1 MDAKHHF
8 FSCNRVNEIARRHMR
23 VEQRDRNLLIII

>member
-8 FSCNRVNEIARRHMR
+8 FKIAMQ
-23 VEQRDRNLLIII
+23 EYKKEYGW

>member
-8 FSCNRVNEIARRHMR
+8 FSCNRVNEIVCRHMR
-23 VEQRDRNLLIII
+23 VGQRDRTYNNY

>member
-8 FSCNRVNEIARRHMR
+8 FPVNEIVCRHMR
-23 VEQRDRNLLIII
+23 VGQRDRTYNNY